1 MLSCIPTRWY
11 QLSPIR
17 LADGPPF
24 SPERSCVLHAFLLLA
39 FAYLPFYKNAIRRIR
54 LQIGFANL
62 LLHPLTSNLL
72 PFFYA
77 RSRESNMD
85 SCRPVNAK
93 RSHRLKN
100 GVAIFADSKQSLRPL
115 SFLSRTGNVLHAFH
129 LQSFCILAFL
139 KENIPLHS
147 CNLQRLHR
155 PENPSGFLPT
165 YEPLLIPTCESKK
178 DSHRQQT

>member
-100 GVAIFADSKQSLRPL
+100 GVAIFADSKQVCGLYPFSPEQETCCML
-115 SFLSRTGNVLHAFH
+115 SICRAF
-129 LQSFCILAFL
+129 A
-139 KENIPLHS
+139 
-147 CNLQRLHR
+147 
-155 PENPSGFLPT
+155 
-165 YEPLLIPTCESKK
+165 YLLF
-178 DSHRQQT
+178 

>member
-1 MLSCIPTRWY
+1 MGDFIKGIFNILLLSHIQTKWY

-85 SCRPVNAK
+85 SCRPVNAE

-100 GVAIFADSKQSLRPL
+100 GVAIFADSEQSSRLFPL
-115 SFLSRTGNVLHAFH
+115 SPERETFL
-129 LQSFCILAFL
+129 ILYF
-139 KENIPLHS
+139 S
-147 CNLQRLHR
+147 
-155 PENPSGFLPT
+155 
-165 YEPLLIPTCESKK
+165 
-178 DSHRQQT
+178 